1 MKHTLT
7 LLTALLLAPLA
18 GLHGADTAPAGPND
32 AKTAAGKP
40 NVVIFLVDDMG
51 RGDLAC
57 YGNKIIQSP
66 NLDKFASQATRFT
79 QGYAACAVCS
89 PSRSAIQTGRTPY
102 RNGVYNW
109 IPGGSAMHL
118 RKSEI
123 TIATLLKGAGYAT
136 CHSGKWHLN
145 GKFNSPDQ
153 PQPGDHGYDWWFA
166 TQNNAGPSHK
176 DPDNF
181 VRNGQ
186 PVGKLTGFSGQIVV
200 NEAID
205 FLKHHRDPKKPFLL
219 NICTHETHQPIEA
232 DPKFQALYPDAD
244 ESHRQ
249 FHGDATQM
257 DAAFGTLM
265 KTLEEMGEA
274 ENTAVF
280 LTADNGPEGDGE
292 TKRNCGSTGGL
303 RGRKRWLY
311 EGGIRE
317 PFMVR
322 WPGHTKPGSTSD
334 QPVIGSDIFTTI
346 CAFTGVQPPADRII
360 DGASI
365 IPAFDSKPI
374 ERKVPLFWHYRA
386 PGGMHI
392 ALRDGDWK
400 LLASEPMDKFELYNL
415 KNDLKE
421 ANDLAAKEP
430 QRVEQMHKTM
440 ANLVAEMAK
449 DAPEWQRNVK
459 RENAVKPEKRK
470 RAGGEGKEGASVP
483 PAKPG
488 AGDFAIVEGA
498 EIGKTA
504 DGYLIASKAEGFA
517 LKQLD
522 PPIVR
527 RATIQLTYQGA
538 GGRTQNACFAFGSEP
553 KNESLIKAGT
563 MIGMHMHG
571 IFQGDWSQ
579 VKKGKTLASGFAPDA
594 RFDATVTIDLERHVA
609 TLVVDDATV
618 ESALPADLKEGYL
631 PDCLRTDRR
640 NGSVGPRREEPRARH
655 CRQSTAGP
663 RPLLHRLSRLP
674 ARRAQPAVEI
684 DPLPARGPDAAFRSA
699 K

>member
-1 MKHTLT
+1 MKKTT
-7 LLTALLLAPLA
+7 LLAAMLCAVCVHMLAA
-18 GLHGADTAPAGPND
+18 E
-32 AKTAAGKP
+32 KKP

-51 RGDLAC
+51 YGDLGC

-66 NLDKFASQATRFT
+66 NLDKFAREGMRFT

-109 IPGGSAMHL
+109 IPEGRDMHL
-118 RKSEI
+118 RSSEI
-123 TIATLLKGAGYAT
+123 TIATLLRGAGYTT

-153 PQPGDHGYDWWFA
+153 PQPNDHGYDWWFA
-166 TQNNAGPSHK
+166 TQNNAHPSHK

-181 VRNGQ
+181 VRNGKAA
-186 PVGKLTGFSGQIVV
+186 GHLTGYSGEIVV

-205 FLKHHRDPKKPFLL
+205 FLKHHRDPQKPFLL

-232 DPKFQALYPDAD
+232 DPKYQALYPNVD

-249 FHGDATQM
+249 FYGDATQM

-265 KTLEEMGEA
+265 MALEEAGEA
-274 ENTAVF
+274 DNTIVF
-280 LTADNGPEGDGE
+280 ITADNGPEGDGE

-317 PFMVR
+317 QFMVR
-322 WPGHTKPGSTSD
+322 WPGHIKPGSTCD
-334 QPVIGSDIFTTI
+334 QPVIGSDIFTTVCEVAGI
-346 CAFTGVQPPADRII
+346 KPPADRVI

-365 IPAFDSKPI
+365 VPAFHDKPI
-374 ERKVPLFWHYRA
+374 SRKVPLFWHYTA

-400 LLASEPMDKFELYNL
+400 LLASEAMDKFELYNL
-415 KNDLKE
+415 KDDVRETNDLS
-421 ANDLAAKEP
+421 AKEP
-430 QRVEQMHKTM
+430 ERVKQMHQTM
-440 ANLVAEMAK
+440 ASMVAEMTVGAPVWEKGKAK
-449 DAPEWQRNVK
+449 DER
-459 RENAVKPEKRK
+459 
-470 RAGGEGKEGASVP
+470 
-483 PAKPG
+483 PAKPRG
-488 AGDFAIVEGA
+488 AKAKAKEAAPMNLPSAASEFAVVEGA
-498 EIGKTA
+498 EIGKTD
-504 DGYLIASKAEGFA
+504 DGYVMSSAAEGLA

-522 PPIVR
+522 QPITHQAIIRV
-527 RATIQLTYQGA
+527 TYQGS
-538 GGRTQNACFAFGSEP
+538 GGGTRNACIAFGAEA

-563 MIGMHMHG
+563 MIGMHQHG
-571 IFQGDWSQ
+571 IFKGLWSQ
-579 VKKGKTLASGFAPDA
+579 VKQGKTLKAGFETDA
-594 RFDATVTIDLERHVA
+594 KFDASITIDLDRHVV

-618 ESALPADLKEGYL
+618 ETALPADLKEVRYLGYYTKGA
-631 PDCLRTDRR
+631 RSTF
-640 NGSVGPRREEPRARH
+640 GPMKIT
-655 CRQSTAGP
+655 QG
-663 RPLLHRLSRLP
+663 
-674 ARRAQPAVEI
+674 
-684 DPLPARGPDAAFRSA
+684 G